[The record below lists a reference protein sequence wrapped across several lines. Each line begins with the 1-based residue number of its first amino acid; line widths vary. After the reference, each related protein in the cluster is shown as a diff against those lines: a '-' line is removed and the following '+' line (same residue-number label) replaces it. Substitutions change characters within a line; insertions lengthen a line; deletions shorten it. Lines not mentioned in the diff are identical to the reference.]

1 MEGSQTGL
9 DMDACRNLCWS
20 LSHCEQPGNETA
32 ALEDMT
38 MGKQWGKNG
47 DPHELDAKAQK
58 LMEDKDA
65 ESRTRILTGPLE
77 KAFTAVLIVW
87 ALFQLWANTFGTLG
101 AVKLRTAHI
110 MFLLPLALT
119 LYPTFKQERRR
130 RKSLPAW
137 DVLLIAAAVLSCGYI
152 LWRYDALA
160 RTGRLN
166 TTDVYVGVLCLLVAF
181 EAARRTSGNLA
192 AIALIFLSY
201 FAVWGK
207 YVPGT
212 FATGAFTLKRVIKSL
227 VWDTGGILGT
237 GASVSATYIFVFV
250 LFGAFLKYS
259 GFSQFINDIAL
270 TLVGR
275 SPGGPA
281 KVAVLASALMGM
293 INGSAIANVA
303 TTGTITIPLMKK
315 TGYKKDFAAAV
326 EAVASTG
333 GQFTPP
339 IMGAVG
345 FVMAEFMAV
354 SYTKVMLAAA
364 IPAFLYY
371 LTLIY
376 SVHLEA
382 KRLGLSGLA
391 PENIPK
397 AGKVMRERGHLL
409 LPLAALMA
417 LMLAGYTPLFAAIA
431 AIFVTIAASWLRRET
446 RMDLNAI
453 VRATVEGSKSAVSVG
468 VSCVI
473 IGVII
478 ASVNMTS
485 LGLNFGNLI
494 LKVVGEG
501 QLFLGGLMVMIMS
514 TILGMG
520 VPGVAAYV
528 IVYVVAVPV
537 LRATGATEMAANMFC
552 LIYAC
557 LSNITPPVAMSSYVA
572 SGIAESSMTKTS
584 LIAMKL
590 GIAGFILP
598 FFFLNNPVLLYG
610 STEGVALMET
620 VRAFVTACVGVLALS
635 AGLAGLPVK
644 KYAAGVTA
652 LRLVCRAMLLV
663 GGVLFVNP
671 TLATDIVGL
680 VLIAAQYALDKLVL
694 SKAKPLAA

>member
-1 MEGSQTGL
+1 MAEHKRMETDNVL
-9 DMDACRNLCWS
+9 D
-20 LSHCEQPGNETA
+20 
-32 ALEDMT
+32 
-38 MGKQWGKNG
+38 K
-47 DPHELDAKAQK
+47 KAQQ
-58 LMEDKDA
+58 LMEDRDA
-65 ESRTRILTGPLE
+65 ESRTRVFEGTLN
-77 KAFTAVLIVW
+77 KVFTVVLVIW
-87 ALFQLWANTFGTLG
+87 AIFQVWANTFGTLG

-110 MFLLPLALT
+110 MFLLPLALM
-119 LYPTFKQERRR
+119 LYPTYKKERRR
-130 RKSLPAW
+130 RRMIPAW
-137 DVLLIAAAVLSCGYI
+137 DVLLIAAAIASFGYI

-160 RTGRLN
+160 KTGRLN
-166 TTDVYVGVLCLLVAF
+166 DTDVLVGVVCLLIVF
-181 EAARRTSGNLA
+181 EAARRASGNLA
-192 AIALIFLSY
+192 IIALIFLSY
-201 FAVWGK
+201 FAVWGR
-207 YVPGT
+207 YVPGMFGT
-212 FATGAFTLKRVIKSL
+212 SAFTLKRVIKAL
-227 VWDTGGILGT
+227 VWDTNGILGT
-237 GASVSATYIFVFV
+237 GAGVSATYIFVFV
-250 LFGAFLKYS
+250 LFGAFLKHS
-259 GFSQFINDIAL
+259 GFSQLINDVAL

-281 KVAVLASALMGM
+281 KVAVIASALMGM

-354 SYTKVMLAAA
+354 SYMKVMLAAA

-371 LTLIY
+371 LALIY

-382 KRLGLSGLA
+382 RRLGLSGLS

-397 AGKVMRERGHLL
+397 AGKVLRERGHLL
-409 LPLAALMA
+409 IPLIVLLALMF
-417 LMLAGYTPLFAAIA
+417 MGYTPLFAAIA
-431 AIFVTIAASWLRRET
+431 AIFVTIPVSWLRKET
-446 RMDLNAI
+446 RMNPSTILK
-453 VRATVEGSKSAVSVG
+453 ATVEGSRSAIGVG
-468 VSCVI
+468 VSCII

-478 ASVNMTS
+478 GSVNMTS

-501 QLFLGGLMVMIMS
+501 QLFLGGLMVMVMS

-572 SGIAESSMTKTS
+572 AGIADSNMTKTS

-590 GIAGFILP
+590 GVAGFILP

-610 STEGVALMET
+610 STEGVALTET
-620 VRAFVTACVGVLALS
+620 LRAFATSSVGVLALA
-635 AGLAGLPVK
+635 AGLAGLPLA
-644 KYAAGVTA
+644 KYSRAATA
-652 LRLVCRAMLLV
+652 LRVICRAMLLA
-663 GGVLFVNP
+663 GGLLFVNP
-671 TLATDIVGL
+671 TLTTDIAGL
-680 VLIAAQYALDKLVL
+680 VLIAAEVVLDRLVL
-694 SKAKPLAA
+694 SRAQPIAEAA

>member
-1 MEGSQTGL
+1 MAEKL
-9 DMDACRNLCWS
+9 
-20 LSHCEQPGNETA
+20 
-32 ALEDMT
+32 
-38 MGKQWGKNG
+38 GKIG
-47 DPHELDAKAQK
+47 DPNELDAKAQK

-65 ESRTRILTGPLE
+65 ESRTRILVGPVE
-77 KAFTAVLIVW
+77 KAFTAVLIIW
-87 ALFQLWANTFGTLG
+87 AIFQVWANTFGTLG
-101 AVKLRTAHI
+101 AVKLRTTHI
-110 MFLLPLALT
+110 MFLLPLAVT
-119 LYPTFKQERRR
+119 LYPTFKKERRR
-130 RKSLPAW
+130 RSSLPVW
-137 DVLLIAAAVLSCGYI
+137 DYLFIALAVGCYGYI

-192 AIALIFLSY
+192 IIALVFLSY

-212 FATGAFTLKRVIKSL
+212 FGTSAFTLKRIIKAL

-237 GASVSATYIFVFV
+237 GANVSATYIFVFV

-281 KVAVLASALMGM
+281 KVAVIASALMGM

-345 FVMAEFMAV
+345 FVMAEFMVV

-371 LTLIY
+371 LSLLY

-391 PENIPK
+391 PENIPE

-409 LPLAALMA
+409 IPLVVLMA
-417 LMLAGYTPLFAAIA
+417 LMFMGYTPLFAAIV
-431 AIFVTIAASWLRRET
+431 AIFVTIPTSWLRKDT
-446 RMDLNAI
+446 RMDLKTI
-453 VRATVEGSKSAVSVG
+453 IQATVEGSRSAISVG
-468 VSCVI
+468 ISCII

-478 ASVNMTS
+478 GSVNMTS

-494 LKVVGEG
+494 LKVVGDG

-572 SGIAESSMTKTS
+572 AGIADSNMTKTS
-584 LIAMKL
+584 FIAMKL
-590 GIAGFILP
+590 GVAGFILP

-610 STEGVALMET
+610 STEGVAMSET
-620 VRAFVTACVGVLALS
+620 IRAFITSSVGVLALS
-635 AGLAGLPVK
+635 AGLAGMPVQ
-644 KYAAGVTA
+644 KYSASATA
-652 LRLVCRAMLLV
+652 LRLVCRAMLIA
-663 GGVLFVNP
+663 GGFLFVNP
-671 TLATDIVGL
+671 TLATDILGL
-680 VLIAAQYALDKLVL
+680 VIIVAEIAIDKLVL
-694 SKAKPLAA
+694 SKIKPIAAA

>member
-1 MEGSQTGL
+1 MAEHKRMETDNVL
-9 DMDACRNLCWS
+9 D
-20 LSHCEQPGNETA
+20 
-32 ALEDMT
+32 
-38 MGKQWGKNG
+38 K
-47 DPHELDAKAQK
+47 KAQQ
-58 LMEDKDA
+58 LMEDRDA
-65 ESRTRILTGPLE
+65 ESRTRVFEGTLN
-77 KAFTAVLIVW
+77 KVFTVVLVIW
-87 ALFQLWANTFGTLG
+87 AIFQVWANTFGTLG

-110 MFLLPLALT
+110 MFLLPLALM
-119 LYPTFKQERRR
+119 LYPTYKKERRR
-130 RKSLPAW
+130 RRMIPAW
-137 DVLLIAAAVLSCGYI
+137 DVLLIAAAIASFGYI

-160 RTGRLN
+160 KTGRLN
-166 TTDVYVGVLCLLVAF
+166 DTDVLVGVVCLLIVF
-181 EAARRTSGNLA
+181 EAARRASGNLA
-192 AIALIFLSY
+192 IIALIFLSY
-201 FAVWGK
+201 FAVWGR
-207 YVPGT
+207 YVPGMFGT
-212 FATGAFTLKRVIKSL
+212 SAFTLKRVIKAL
-227 VWDTGGILGT
+227 VWDTNGILGT
-237 GASVSATYIFVFV
+237 GAGVSATYIFVFV
-250 LFGAFLKYS
+250 LFGSFLKHS
-259 GFSQFINDIAL
+259 GFSQLINDVAL

-281 KVAVLASALMGM
+281 KVAVIASALMGM

-339 IMGAVG
+339 IMGAAG

-354 SYTKVMLAAA
+354 SYMKVMLAAA

-371 LTLIY
+371 LALIY

-382 KRLGLSGLA
+382 RRLGLSGLS

-397 AGKVMRERGHLL
+397 AGKVLRERGHLL
-409 LPLAALMA
+409 IPLIVLLALMF
-417 LMLAGYTPLFAAIA
+417 MGYTPLFAAIA
-431 AIFVTIAASWLRRET
+431 AIFVTIPVSWLRKET
-446 RMDLNAI
+446 RMNPSTILK
-453 VRATVEGSKSAVSVG
+453 ATVEGSRSAIGVG
-468 VSCVI
+468 VSCII

-478 ASVNMTS
+478 GSVNMTS

-501 QLFLGGLMVMIMS
+501 QLFLGGLMVMVMS

-572 SGIAESSMTKTS
+572 AGIADSNMTKTS

-590 GIAGFILP
+590 GVAGFILP

-610 STEGVALMET
+610 STEGVALTET
-620 VRAFVTACVGVLALS
+620 LRAFATSSVGVLALA
-635 AGLAGLPVK
+635 AGLAGLPLA
-644 KYAAGVTA
+644 KYSRAATA
-652 LRLVCRAMLLV
+652 LRVICRAMLLA
-663 GGVLFVNP
+663 GGLLFVNP
-671 TLATDIVGL
+671 TLTTDIAGL
-680 VLIAAQYALDKLVL
+680 VLIAAEVVLDRLVL
-694 SKAKPLAA
+694 SRAQPIAEAA

>member
-1 MEGSQTGL
+1 MAEHKRMETDNVL
-9 DMDACRNLCWS
+9 D
-20 LSHCEQPGNETA
+20 
-32 ALEDMT
+32 
-38 MGKQWGKNG
+38 K
-47 DPHELDAKAQK
+47 KAQQ
-58 LMEDKDA
+58 LMEDRDA
-65 ESRTRILTGPLE
+65 ESRTRVFEGTLN
-77 KAFTAVLIVW
+77 KVFTVVLVIW
-87 ALFQLWANTFGTLG
+87 AIFQVWANTFGTLG

-110 MFLLPLALT
+110 MFLLPLALM
-119 LYPTFKQERRR
+119 LYPTYKKERRR
-130 RKSLPAW
+130 RRMIPAW
-137 DVLLIAAAVLSCGYI
+137 DVLLIAAAIASFGYI

-160 RTGRLN
+160 KTGRLN
-166 TTDVYVGVLCLLVAF
+166 DTDVLVGVVCLLIVF
-181 EAARRTSGNLA
+181 EAARRASGNLA
-192 AIALIFLSY
+192 IIALIFLSY
-201 FAVWGK
+201 FAVWGR
-207 YVPGT
+207 YVPGMFGT
-212 FATGAFTLKRVIKSL
+212 SAFTLKRVIKAL
-227 VWDTGGILGT
+227 VWDTNGILGT
-237 GASVSATYIFVFV
+237 GAGVSATYIFVFV
-250 LFGAFLKYS
+250 LFGSFLKHS
-259 GFSQFINDIAL
+259 GFSQLINDVAL

-281 KVAVLASALMGM
+281 KVAVIASALMGM

-354 SYTKVMLAAA
+354 SYMKVMLAAA

-371 LTLIY
+371 LALIY

-382 KRLGLSGLA
+382 KRLGLSGLS

-397 AGKVMRERGHLL
+397 AGKVLRERGHLL
-409 LPLAALMA
+409 IPLIVLLALMF
-417 LMLAGYTPLFAAIA
+417 MGYTPLFAAIA
-431 AIFVTIAASWLRRET
+431 AIFVTIPVSWLRRET
-446 RMDLNAI
+446 RMNPAAI
-453 VRATVEGSKSAVSVG
+453 LKATVEGSRSAIGVG
-468 VSCVI
+468 VSCII

-478 ASVNMTS
+478 GSVNMTS

-501 QLFLGGLMVMIMS
+501 QLFLGGLMVMVMS

-572 SGIAESSMTKTS
+572 AGIADSNMTKTS

-610 STEGVALMET
+610 STEGVAPTET
-620 VRAFVTACVGVLALS
+620 LRAFATSSVGVLALA
-635 AGLAGLPVK
+635 AGLAGLPLA
-644 KYAAGVTA
+644 KYSRAATA
-652 LRLVCRAMLLV
+652 LRVICRAMLLA
-663 GGVLFVNP
+663 GGLLFVNP
-671 TLATDIVGL
+671 TLTTDIAGL
-680 VLIAAQYALDKLVL
+680 VLIAAEVVLDRLVL
-694 SKAKPLAA
+694 SRAQPIAEAA

>member
-1 MEGSQTGL
+1 MAEQKRMETDTVL
-9 DMDACRNLCWS
+9 DN
-20 LSHCEQPGNETA
+20 
-32 ALEDMT
+32 
-38 MGKQWGKNG
+38 
-47 DPHELDAKAQK
+47 KAQR

-65 ESRTRILTGPLE
+65 ESRTRIFEGTLN
-77 KAFTAVLIVW
+77 KVFTVVLVIWAV
-87 ALFQLWANTFGTLG
+87 FQVWANTFGTLG

-110 MFLLPLALT
+110 MFLLPLALM
-119 LYPTFKQERRR
+119 LYPTYKKERRR
-130 RKSLPAW
+130 RRMIPAW
-137 DVLLIAAAVLSCGYI
+137 DVLLIAAAIASFGYI

-160 RTGRLN
+160 KTGRLN
-166 TTDVYVGVLCLLVAF
+166 DTDVLVGVVCLLIVF
-181 EAARRTSGNLA
+181 EAARRASGNLA
-192 AIALIFLSY
+192 IIALIFLSY
-201 FAVWGK
+201 FAVWGR
-207 YVPGT
+207 YVPGMFGT
-212 FATGAFTLKRVIKSL
+212 SAFTLKRVIKAL
-227 VWDTGGILGT
+227 VWDTNGILGT
-237 GASVSATYIFVFV
+237 GAGVSATYIFVFV
-250 LFGAFLKYS
+250 LFGSFLKHS
-259 GFSQFINDIAL
+259 GFSQLINDVAL

-281 KVAVLASALMGM
+281 KVAVIASALMGM

-345 FVMAEFMAV
+345 FVMAEFMAL
-354 SYTKVMLAAA
+354 SYMKVMLAAA

-371 LTLIY
+371 LALIY

-382 KRLGLSGLA
+382 RRLGLSGLS

-397 AGKVMRERGHLL
+397 AGKVLRERGHLL
-409 LPLAALMA
+409 IPLIVLLALMF
-417 LMLAGYTPLFAAIA
+417 MGYTPLFAAIA
-431 AIFVTIAASWLRRET
+431 AIFVTIPVSWLRKET
-446 RMDLNAI
+446 RMNPSTILK
-453 VRATVEGSKSAVSVG
+453 ATVEGSRSAIGVG
-468 VSCVI
+468 VSCII

-478 ASVNMTS
+478 GSVNMTS

-501 QLFLGGLMVMIMS
+501 QLFLGGLMVMVMS

-572 SGIAESSMTKTS
+572 AGIADSNMTKTS

-590 GIAGFILP
+590 GVAGFILP

-610 STEGVALMET
+610 STEGVALTET
-620 VRAFVTACVGVLALS
+620 LRAFATSSVGVLALA
-635 AGLAGLPVK
+635 AGLAGLPLA
-644 KYAAGVTA
+644 KYSRAATA
-652 LRLVCRAMLLV
+652 LRVICRAMLLA
-663 GGVLFVNP
+663 GGLLFVNP
-671 TLATDIVGL
+671 TLTTDIAGL
-680 VLIAAQYALDKLVL
+680 VLIAAEVVLDRLVL
-694 SKAKPLAA
+694 SRAQPIAEAA

>member
-1 MEGSQTGL
+1 M
-9 DMDACRNLCWS
+9 
-20 LSHCEQPGNETA
+20 
-32 ALEDMT
+32 
-38 MGKQWGKNG
+38 
-47 DPHELDAKAQK
+47 
-58 LMEDKDA
+58 
-65 ESRTRILTGPLE
+65 I
-77 KAFTAVLIVW
+77 
-87 ALFQLWANTFGTLG
+87 
-101 AVKLRTAHI
+101 
-110 MFLLPLALT
+110 
-119 LYPTFKQERRR
+119 
-130 RKSLPAW
+130 PAW
-137 DVLLIAAAVLSCGYI
+137 DVLLIAAAIASFGYI

-160 RTGRLN
+160 KTGRLN
-166 TTDVYVGVLCLLVAF
+166 DTDVLVGVVCLLIVF
-181 EAARRTSGNLA
+181 EAARRASGNLA
-192 AIALIFLSY
+192 IIALIFLSY
-201 FAVWGK
+201 FAVWGR
-207 YVPGT
+207 YVPGMFGT
-212 FATGAFTLKRVIKSL
+212 SAFTLKRVIKAL
-227 VWDTGGILGT
+227 VWDTNGILGT
-237 GASVSATYIFVFV
+237 GAGVSATYIFVFV
-250 LFGAFLKYS
+250 LFGSFLKHS
-259 GFSQFINDIAL
+259 GFSQLINDVAL

-281 KVAVLASALMGM
+281 KVAVIASALMGM

-354 SYTKVMLAAA
+354 SYMKVMLAAA

-371 LTLIY
+371 LALIY

-382 KRLGLSGLA
+382 RRLGLSGLS

-397 AGKVMRERGHLL
+397 AGKVLRERGHLL
-409 LPLAALMA
+409 IPLIVLLALMF
-417 LMLAGYTPLFAAIA
+417 MGYTPLFAAIA
-431 AIFVTIAASWLRRET
+431 AIFVTIPVSWLRKET
-446 RMDLNAI
+446 RMNPSTILK
-453 VRATVEGSKSAVSVG
+453 ATVEGSRSAIGVG
-468 VSCVI
+468 VSCII

-478 ASVNMTS
+478 GSVNMTS

-501 QLFLGGLMVMIMS
+501 QLFLGGLMVMVMS

-537 LRATGATEMAANMFC
+537 LRATGAMEMAANMFC

-572 SGIAESSMTKTS
+572 AGIADSNMTKTS

-590 GIAGFILP
+590 GVAGFILP

-610 STEGVALMET
+610 STEGVALTET
-620 VRAFVTACVGVLALS
+620 LRAFATSSVGVLALA
-635 AGLAGLPVK
+635 AGLAGLPLA
-644 KYAAGVTA
+644 KYSRAATA
-652 LRLVCRAMLLV
+652 LRVICRAMLLA
-663 GGVLFVNP
+663 GGLLFVNP
-671 TLATDIVGL
+671 TLTTDIAGL
-680 VLIAAQYALDKLVL
+680 VLIAAEVVLDRLVL
-694 SKAKPLAA
+694 SRAQPIAEAA

>member
-1 MEGSQTGL
+1 MAEHKRMETDNVL
-9 DMDACRNLCWS
+9 D
-20 LSHCEQPGNETA
+20 
-32 ALEDMT
+32 
-38 MGKQWGKNG
+38 K
-47 DPHELDAKAQK
+47 KAQQ
-58 LMEDKDA
+58 LMEDRDA
-65 ESRTRILTGPLE
+65 ESRTRVFEGTLN
-77 KAFTAVLIVW
+77 KVFTVVLVIW
-87 ALFQLWANTFGTLG
+87 AIFQVWANTFGTLG

-110 MFLLPLALT
+110 MFLLPLALM
-119 LYPTFKQERRR
+119 LYPTYKKERRR
-130 RKSLPAW
+130 RRMIPAW
-137 DVLLIAAAVLSCGYI
+137 DVLLIAAAIASFGYI

-160 RTGRLN
+160 KTGRLN
-166 TTDVYVGVLCLLVAF
+166 DTDVLVGVVCLLIVF
-181 EAARRTSGNLA
+181 EAARRASGNLA
-192 AIALIFLSY
+192 IIALIFLSY
-201 FAVWGK
+201 FAVWGR
-207 YVPGT
+207 YVPGMFGT
-212 FATGAFTLKRVIKSL
+212 SAFTLKRVIKAL
-227 VWDTGGILGT
+227 VWDTNGILGT
-237 GASVSATYIFVFV
+237 GAGVSATYIFVFV
-250 LFGAFLKYS
+250 LFGSFLKHS
-259 GFSQFINDIAL
+259 GFSQLINDVAL

-281 KVAVLASALMGM
+281 KVAVIASALMGM

-354 SYTKVMLAAA
+354 SYMKVMLAAA

-371 LTLIY
+371 LAQIY

-382 KRLGLSGLA
+382 RRLGLSGLS

-397 AGKVMRERGHLL
+397 AGKVLRERGHLL
-409 LPLAALMA
+409 IPLIVLLALMF
-417 LMLAGYTPLFAAIA
+417 MGYTPLFAAIA
-431 AIFVTIAASWLRRET
+431 AIFVTIPVSWLRKET
-446 RMDLNAI
+446 RMNPSTILK
-453 VRATVEGSKSAVSVG
+453 ATVEGSRSAIGVG
-468 VSCVI
+468 VSCII

-478 ASVNMTS
+478 GSVNMTS

-501 QLFLGGLMVMIMS
+501 QLFLGGLMVMVMS

-572 SGIAESSMTKTS
+572 AGIADSNMTKTS

-590 GIAGFILP
+590 GVAGFILP

-610 STEGVALMET
+610 STEGVALTET
-620 VRAFVTACVGVLALS
+620 LRAFATSSVGVLALA
-635 AGLAGLPVK
+635 AGLAGLPLA
-644 KYAAGVTA
+644 KYSRAATA
-652 LRLVCRAMLLV
+652 LRVICRAMLLA
-663 GGVLFVNP
+663 GGLLFVNP
-671 TLATDIVGL
+671 TLTTDIAGL
-680 VLIAAQYALDKLVL
+680 VLIAAEVVLDRLVL
-694 SKAKPLAA
+694 SRAQPIAEAA

>member
-1 MEGSQTGL
+1 MAEELGKI
-9 DMDACRNLCWS
+9 
-20 LSHCEQPGNETA
+20 GNP
-32 ALEDMT
+32 
-38 MGKQWGKNG
+38 N
-47 DPHELDAKAQK
+47 ELDAKAQK
-58 LMEDKDA
+58 LMEEKDS
-65 ESRTRILTGPLE
+65 ESRTRVLTGRMDKLL
-77 KAFTAVLIVW
+77 TIVLIVW
-87 ALFQLWANTFGTLG
+87 AVFQVWANTFGTLG

-110 MFLLPLALT
+110 MFLLPLAFM
-119 LYPTFKQERRR
+119 LYPTYKKERRKR
-130 RKSLPAW
+130 GMIPLW
-137 DVLLIAAAVLSCGYI
+137 DVALIAVTVGCFGY
-152 LWRYDALA
+152 LFWRYDALA

-166 TTDVYVGVLCLLVAF
+166 NTDIWVGVVCLVVVF
-181 EAARRTSGNLA
+181 EAARRASGNMA
-192 AIALIFLSY
+192 IIALVFLSY

-207 YVPGT
+207 YIPGT
-212 FATGAFTLKRVIKSL
+212 FGTSSFTLKRVIKAL
-227 VWDTGGILGT
+227 VWDTNGILGT
-237 GASVSATYIFVFV
+237 GAGVSATYIFVFV
-250 LFGAFLKYS
+250 LFGSFLKYS

-281 KVAVLASALMGM
+281 KVAVIASALMGM

-315 TGYKKDFAAAV
+315 TGYKKEFAGAV

-345 FVMAEFMAV
+345 FVMAEFMAI

-371 LTLIY
+371 LGLLY

-382 KRLGLSGLA
+382 KRLGLSGLS

-397 AGKVMRERGHLL
+397 AAKVFKESGHLL
-409 LPLAALMA
+409 IPLVVLMS
-417 LMLAGYTPLFAAIA
+417 LMFMGYTPLFAAIA
-431 AIFVTIAASWLRRET
+431 AIFVTIPVSWLRSST
-446 RMDLNAI
+446 RMDMKTI
-453 VRATVEGSKSAVSVG
+453 VKATVEGSRSAIGVG
-468 VSCVI
+468 ISCII
-473 IGVII
+473 IGVVIG
-478 ASVNMTS
+478 SVNMTS

-572 SGIAESSMTKTS
+572 AGIADSNMTKTS

-610 STEGVALMET
+610 STEGVAMTET
-620 VRAFVTACVGVLALS
+620 IRAFVTSSVGVLALA
-635 AGLAGLPVK
+635 AGLAGLPVAQYGK
-644 KYAAGVTA
+644 NVTA
-652 LRLVCRAMLLV
+652 LRLFCRAMLIV
-663 GGVLFVNP
+663 GGLLFVNP
-671 TLATDIVGL
+671 SLVTDVLGL
-680 VLIAAQYALDKLVL
+680 VLIAVQIAVDKLIL
-694 SKAKPLAA
+694 AKAKPIAEAA

>member
-1 MEGSQTGL
+1 MAEHKRMETDNVL
-9 DMDACRNLCWS
+9 D
-20 LSHCEQPGNETA
+20 
-32 ALEDMT
+32 
-38 MGKQWGKNG
+38 K
-47 DPHELDAKAQK
+47 KAQQ
-58 LMEDKDA
+58 LMEDRDA
-65 ESRTRILTGPLE
+65 ESRTRVFEGTLN
-77 KAFTAVLIVW
+77 KVFTVVLVIW
-87 ALFQLWANTFGTLG
+87 AIFQVWANTFGTLG

-110 MFLLPLALT
+110 MFLLPLALM
-119 LYPTFKQERRR
+119 LYPTYKKERRR
-130 RKSLPAW
+130 RRMIPAW
-137 DVLLIAAAVLSCGYI
+137 DVLLIAAAIASFGYI

-160 RTGRLN
+160 KTGRLN
-166 TTDVYVGVLCLLVAF
+166 DTDVLVGVVCLLIVF
-181 EAARRTSGNLA
+181 EAARRASGNLA
-192 AIALIFLSY
+192 IIALIFLSY
-201 FAVWGK
+201 FAVWGR
-207 YVPGT
+207 YVPGMFGT
-212 FATGAFTLKRVIKSL
+212 SAFTLKRVIKAL
-227 VWDTGGILGT
+227 VWDTNGILGT
-237 GASVSATYIFVFV
+237 GAGVSATYIFVFV
-250 LFGAFLKYS
+250 LFGSFLKHS
-259 GFSQFINDIAL
+259 GFSQLINDVAL

-281 KVAVLASALMGM
+281 KVAVIASALMGM

-354 SYTKVMLAAA
+354 SYMKVMLAAA

-371 LTLIY
+371 LALIY

-382 KRLGLSGLA
+382 RRLGLSGLS

-397 AGKVMRERGHLL
+397 AGKVLRERGHLL
-409 LPLAALMA
+409 IPLIVLLALMF
-417 LMLAGYTPLFAAIA
+417 MGYTPLFAAIA
-431 AIFVTIAASWLRRET
+431 AIFVTIPVSWLRKET
-446 RMDLNAI
+446 RMNPSTILK
-453 VRATVEGSKSAVSVG
+453 ATVEGSRSAIGVG
-468 VSCVI
+468 VSCII

-478 ASVNMTS
+478 GSVNMTS

-501 QLFLGGLMVMIMS
+501 QLFLGGLMVMVMS

-572 SGIAESSMTKTS
+572 AGIADSNLTKTS

-590 GIAGFILP
+590 GVAGFILP

-610 STEGVALMET
+610 STEGVALTET
-620 VRAFVTACVGVLALS
+620 LRAFATSSVGVLALA
-635 AGLAGLPVK
+635 AGLAGLPLA
-644 KYAAGVTA
+644 KYSRAVTA
-652 LRLVCRAMLLV
+652 LRVICRAMLLA
-663 GGVLFVNP
+663 GGLLFVNP
-671 TLATDIVGL
+671 TLTTDIAGL
-680 VLIAAQYALDKLVL
+680 VLIAAEVVLDRLVL
-694 SKAKPLAA
+694 SRAQPIAEAA

>member
-1 MEGSQTGL
+1 MSQI
-9 DMDACRNLCWS
+9 
-20 LSHCEQPGNETA
+20 
-32 ALEDMT
+32 
-38 MGKQWGKNG
+38 
-47 DPHELDAKAQK
+47 DPVKLQNELDNKAQR
-58 LMEDKDA
+58 LMEEKDS
-65 ESRTRILTGPLE
+65 ESRTRIYTGLME
-77 KAFTAVLIVW
+77 KVLTAVLIVW
-87 ALFQLWANTFGTLG
+87 AIFQIWANTFGTLG

-110 MFLLPLALT
+110 MFLLPLAFM
-119 LYPTFKQERRR
+119 LYPTYKKERRR
-130 RKSLPAW
+130 RKGMPIW
-137 DVLLIAAAVLSCGYI
+137 DVLLTAVTVFCFGYI

-160 RTGRLN
+160 KTGRLN
-166 TTDVYVGVLCLLVAF
+166 QTDVVIGVLCLIVSF
-181 EAARRTSGNLA
+181 EAARRASSNLA
-192 AIALIFLSY
+192 IIALIFLSY

-207 YVPGT
+207 YIPGT
-212 FATGAFTLKRVIKSL
+212 FGTSAFTLKRVVKAL
-227 VWDTGGILGT
+227 VWDTNGILGT
-237 GASVSATYIFVFV
+237 GAGVSATYIFVFV

-281 KVAVLASALMGM
+281 KVAVIASALMGM

-371 LTLIY
+371 LGLIY

-397 AGKVMRERGHLL
+397 AAKVMRERGHLL
-409 LPLAALMA
+409 IPLVVLMV
-417 LMLAGYTPLFAAIA
+417 LMFKGYTPLFAAIM
-431 AIFVTIAASWLRRET
+431 AIFVTIPVSWIRKET
-446 RMDLNAI
+446 RMGAKEILD
-453 VRATVEGSKSAVSVG
+453 ATVEGSRSAIGVG
-468 VSCVI
+468 ISCII
-473 IGVII
+473 IGVVIG
-478 ASVNMTS
+478 SVNMTS

-572 SGIAESSMTKTS
+572 AGIADSNMTKTS

-590 GIAGFILP
+590 GVAGFILP

-610 STEGVALMET
+610 STEGVALAET
-620 VRAFVTACVGVLALS
+620 IRAFVTSSVCALALA
-635 AGLAGLPVK
+635 AGLSGLPVQRYSK
-644 KYAAGVTA
+644 ATTA
-652 LRLVCRAMLLV
+652 MRLVCRAMLIV
-663 GGVLFVNP
+663 GGLLFVNP
-671 TLATDIVGL
+671 TLMTDVLGL
-680 VLIAAQYALDKLVL
+680 ALIAAEIAVDKLVL
-694 SKAKPLAA
+694 SKAVPVAAA

>member
-1 MEGSQTGL
+1 MAEHKRMETDNVL
-9 DMDACRNLCWS
+9 D
-20 LSHCEQPGNETA
+20 
-32 ALEDMT
+32 
-38 MGKQWGKNG
+38 K
-47 DPHELDAKAQK
+47 KAQQ
-58 LMEDKDA
+58 LMEDRDA
-65 ESRTRILTGPLE
+65 ESRTRVFEGTLN
-77 KAFTAVLIVW
+77 KVFTVVLVIW
-87 ALFQLWANTFGTLG
+87 AIFQVWANTFGTLG

-110 MFLLPLALT
+110 MFLLPLALM
-119 LYPTFKQERRR
+119 LYPTYKKERRR
-130 RKSLPAW
+130 RRMIPAW
-137 DVLLIAAAVLSCGYI
+137 DVLLIAAAIASFGYI

-160 RTGRLN
+160 KTGRLN
-166 TTDVYVGVLCLLVAF
+166 DTDVLVGVVCLLIVF
-181 EAARRTSGNLA
+181 EAARRASGNLA
-192 AIALIFLSY
+192 IIALIFLSY
-201 FAVWGK
+201 FAVWGR
-207 YVPGT
+207 YVPGMFGT
-212 FATGAFTLKRVIKSL
+212 SAFTLKRVIKAL
-227 VWDTGGILGT
+227 VWDTNGILGT
-237 GASVSATYIFVFV
+237 GAGVSATYIFVFV
-250 LFGAFLKYS
+250 LFGSFLKHS
-259 GFSQFINDIAL
+259 GFSQLINDVAL

-281 KVAVLASALMGM
+281 KVAVIASALMGM

-354 SYTKVMLAAA
+354 SYMKVMLAAA

-371 LTLIY
+371 LALIY

-382 KRLGLSGLA
+382 RRLGLSGLS

-397 AGKVMRERGHLL
+397 AGKVLRERGHLL
-409 LPLAALMA
+409 IPLIVLLALMF
-417 LMLAGYTPLFAAIA
+417 MGYTPLFAAIA
-431 AIFVTIAASWLRRET
+431 AIFVTIPVSWLRKET
-446 RMDLNAI
+446 RMNPSIILK
-453 VRATVEGSKSAVSVG
+453 VTVEGSRSAIGVG
-468 VSCVI
+468 VSCII

-478 ASVNMTS
+478 GSVNMTS

-501 QLFLGGLMVMIMS
+501 QLFLGGLMVMVMS

-572 SGIAESSMTKTS
+572 AGIADSNMTKTS

-590 GIAGFILP
+590 GVAGFILP

-610 STEGVALMET
+610 STEGVALTET
-620 VRAFVTACVGVLALS
+620 LRAFATSSVGVLALA
-635 AGLAGLPVK
+635 AGLAGLPLA
-644 KYAAGVTA
+644 KYSRAATA
-652 LRLVCRAMLLV
+652 LRVICRAMLLA
-663 GGVLFVNP
+663 GGLLFVNP
-671 TLATDIVGL
+671 TLTTDIAGL
-680 VLIAAQYALDKLVL
+680 VLIAAEVVLDRLVL
-694 SKAKPLAA
+694 SRAQPIAEAA

>member
-1 MEGSQTGL
+1 MEE
-9 DMDACRNLCWS
+9 R
-20 LSHCEQPGNETA
+20 
-32 ALEDMT
+32 
-38 MGKQWGKNG
+38 MGKIG
-47 DPHELDAKAQK
+47 DPNELDAKAQK

-65 ESRTRILTGPLE
+65 ESRTRILVGPLE
-77 KAFTAVLIVW
+77 KAFTAVLIIW
-87 ALFQLWANTFGTLG
+87 AIFQVWANTFGTLG
-101 AVKLRTAHI
+101 AVKLRTSHI
-110 MFLLPLALT
+110 MFLLPLAVT
-119 LYPTFKQERRR
+119 LYPTFKKERRR
-130 RKSLPAW
+130 RKSLPVW
-137 DVLLIAAAVLSCGYI
+137 DYLIIAVTVGCYGYI

-166 TTDVYVGVLCLLVAF
+166 STDVFVGVMCLLVAF

-192 AIALIFLSY
+192 VIALVFLSY

-207 YVPGT
+207 YIPGT
-212 FATGAFTLKRVIKSL
+212 FGTSAFTLKRIIKSL

-237 GASVSATYIFVFV
+237 GANVSATYIFVFV

-345 FVMAEFMAV
+345 FVMAEFMVV

-371 LTLIY
+371 LSLIY

-397 AGKVMRERGHLL
+397 AAKVMRERGHLL
-409 LPLAALMA
+409 IPLVVLMA
-417 LMLAGYTPLFAAIA
+417 LMFMGYTPLFAAIA
-431 AIFVTIAASWLRRET
+431 AIFVTIPASWLRKDT
-446 RMDLNAI
+446 RMDLNTI
-453 VRATVEGSKSAVSVG
+453 VKATVEGSRSAISVG
-468 VSCVI
+468 VSCII

-478 ASVNMTS
+478 GSVNMTS

-501 QLFLGGLMVMIMS
+501 QLFLGGLMVMVMS

-537 LRATGATEMAANMFC
+537 LRATGATEMAANLFC

-572 SGIAESSMTKTS
+572 AGIADSNMTKTS
-584 LIAMKL
+584 FIAMKL

-610 STEGVALMET
+610 STEGVAMSET
-620 VRAFVTACVGVLALS
+620 IRAFVTSSVGVLALS
-635 AGLAGLPVK
+635 AGLAGLPVQ
-644 KYAAGVTA
+644 KYSSGTTA
-652 LRLVCRAMLLV
+652 LRLVCRAMLIL

-671 TLATDIVGL
+671 TLATDVIGL
-680 VLIAAQYALDKLVL
+680 VLIAAEIAIDKLIL
-694 SKAKPLAA
+694 SRAKPVAAA

>member
-1 MEGSQTGL
+1 MAEHKRMETDNVL
-9 DMDACRNLCWS
+9 D
-20 LSHCEQPGNETA
+20 
-32 ALEDMT
+32 
-38 MGKQWGKNG
+38 K
-47 DPHELDAKAQK
+47 KAQQ
-58 LMEDKDA
+58 LMEDRDA
-65 ESRTRILTGPLE
+65 ESRTRVFEGTLN
-77 KAFTAVLIVW
+77 KVFTVVLVIW
-87 ALFQLWANTFGTLG
+87 AIFQVWANTFGTLG

-110 MFLLPLALT
+110 MFLLPLALM
-119 LYPTFKQERRR
+119 LYPTYKKERRR
-130 RKSLPAW
+130 RRMIPAW
-137 DVLLIAAAVLSCGYI
+137 DVLLIAAAIASFGYI

-160 RTGRLN
+160 KTGRLN
-166 TTDVYVGVLCLLVAF
+166 DTDVLVGVVCLLVVF
-181 EAARRTSGNLA
+181 EAARRASGNLA
-192 AIALIFLSY
+192 IIALIFLSY
-201 FAVWGK
+201 FAVWGR
-207 YVPGT
+207 YVPGMFGT
-212 FATGAFTLKRVIKSL
+212 SAFTLKRVIKAL
-227 VWDTGGILGT
+227 VWDTNGILGT
-237 GASVSATYIFVFV
+237 GAGVSATYIFVFV
-250 LFGAFLKYS
+250 LFGSFLKHS
-259 GFSQFINDIAL
+259 GFSQLINDVAL

-281 KVAVLASALMGM
+281 KVAVIASALMGM

-354 SYTKVMLAAA
+354 SYMKVMLAAA

-371 LTLIY
+371 LALIY

-382 KRLGLSGLA
+382 RRLGLSGLS

-397 AGKVMRERGHLL
+397 AGKVLRERGHLL
-409 LPLAALMA
+409 IPLIVLLALMF
-417 LMLAGYTPLFAAIA
+417 MGYTPLFAAIA
-431 AIFVTIAASWLRRET
+431 AIFVTIPVSWLRKET
-446 RMDLNAI
+446 RMNPSTILK
-453 VRATVEGSKSAVSVG
+453 ATVEGSRSAIGVG
-468 VSCVI
+468 VSCII

-478 ASVNMTS
+478 GSVNMTS

-501 QLFLGGLMVMIMS
+501 QLFLGGLMVMVMS

-572 SGIAESSMTKTS
+572 AGIADSNMTKTS

-590 GIAGFILP
+590 GVAGFILP

-610 STEGVALMET
+610 STEGVALTET
-620 VRAFVTACVGVLALS
+620 LRAFATSSVGVLALA
-635 AGLAGLPVK
+635 AGLAGLPLA
-644 KYAAGVTA
+644 KYSRAATA
-652 LRLVCRAMLLV
+652 LRVICRAMLLA
-663 GGVLFVNP
+663 GGLLFVNP
-671 TLATDIVGL
+671 TLTTDIAGL
-680 VLIAAQYALDKLVL
+680 VLIAAEVVLDRLVL
-694 SKAKPLAA
+694 SRAQPIAEAA

>member
-1 MEGSQTGL
+1 MLICVLHLYLITG
-9 DMDACRNLCWS
+9 DGTDNAVATEEPHMAG
-20 LSHCEQPGNETA
+20 EVGKIGNP
-32 ALEDMT
+32 
-38 MGKQWGKNG
+38 N
-47 DPHELDAKAQK
+47 ELDAKAQK
-58 LMEDKDA
+58 LMEDKDS
-65 ESRTRILTGPLE
+65 ETRTRVFTGTMD
-77 KAFTAVLIVW
+77 KALTAVLLLW
-87 ALFQLWANTFGTLG
+87 AVFQVWANTFGTLG

-110 MFLLPLALT
+110 MFLLPLAFT
-119 LYPTFKQERRR
+119 LYPTFKKERRR
-130 RKSLPAW
+130 RAW
-137 DVLLIAAAVLSCGYI
+137 MPVWDFALIALTVACFGYVF
-152 LWRYDALA
+152 LRYDALA

-166 TTDVYVGVLCLLVAF
+166 TTDVWVGVLCLICCF
-181 EAARRTSGNLA
+181 AAAWRCSGNLA
-192 AIALIFLSY
+192 IIALVFLSY

-207 YVPGT
+207 YIPGT
-212 FATGAFTLKRVIKSL
+212 FGTSAFTLKRVIKAL
-227 VWDTGGILGT
+227 VWDTNGILGT
-237 GASVSATYIFVFV
+237 GAGVSATYIFVFV
-250 LFGAFLKYS
+250 LFGSFLKYS
-259 GFSQFINDIAL
+259 GFSQFINDISL

-281 KVAVLASALMGM
+281 KVAVIASALMGM

-371 LTLIY
+371 LSLLY

-382 KRLGLSGLA
+382 KRLGLSGIA
-391 PENIPK
+391 PENIPA
-397 AGKVMRERGHLL
+397 AGKVLRERGHLL
-409 LPLAALMA
+409 IPLVVLMG
-417 LMLAGYTPLFAAIA
+417 MMFMGYTPLFSAIA
-431 AIFVTIAASWLRRET
+431 SIFITVAASWIRRDT
-446 RMDLNAI
+446 RMTLKTI
-453 VRATVEGSKSAVSVG
+453 VDATIEGSRSAISVG
-468 VSCVI
+468 ISCII

-478 ASVNMTS
+478 GSVNMTS

-572 SGIAESSMTKTS
+572 AGIADSNMTKTS
-584 LIAMKL
+584 FIAMKL
-590 GIAGFILP
+590 GVAGFILP

-610 STEGVALMET
+610 STEGVALLDT
-620 VRAFVTACVGVLALS
+620 LRCFATSSIGVLALS
-635 AGLAGLPVK
+635 TGLAGWPVQ
-644 KYAAGVTA
+644 KYAASTSA
-652 LRLVCRAMLLV
+652 LRLLCRAMLIV
-663 GGVLFVNP
+663 GGFVFVDP
-671 TLATDIVGL
+671 GMATDVLGVVIIVAEI
-680 VLIAAQYALDKLVL
+680 VLDKLVL
-694 SKAKPLAA
+694 ARAQPVQAAA

>member
-1 MEGSQTGL
+1 MAEHKRIETQNGL
-9 DMDACRNLCWS
+9 D
-20 LSHCEQPGNETA
+20 
-32 ALEDMT
+32 
-38 MGKQWGKNG
+38 K
-47 DPHELDAKAQK
+47 KAQQ
-58 LMEDKDA
+58 LMEDRDA
-65 ESRTRILTGPLE
+65 ESRTRVFEGMLN
-77 KAFTAVLIVW
+77 KVFTAVLVIW
-87 ALFQLWANTFGTLG
+87 AIFQVWANTFGTLG

-110 MFLLPLALT
+110 MFLLPLALM
-119 LYPTFKQERRR
+119 LYPTYKKERRR
-130 RKSLPAW
+130 RRMIPAW
-137 DVLLIAAAVLSCGYI
+137 DVLLIAAAVASFGYI
-152 LWRYDALA
+152 LLRYDALA
-160 RTGRLN
+160 KTGRLN
-166 TTDVYVGVLCLLVAF
+166 DTDVLVGIICLLVVF
-181 EAARRTSGNLA
+181 EAARRASGNLA
-192 AIALIFLSY
+192 IIALIFLSY
-201 FAVWGK
+201 FAVWGR

-212 FATGAFTLKRVIKSL
+212 FGTSAFTLKRVIKAL
-227 VWDTGGILGT
+227 VWDTNGILGT
-237 GASVSATYIFVFV
+237 GAGVSATYIFVFV
-250 LFGAFLKYS
+250 LFGAFLKHS
-259 GFSQFINDIAL
+259 GFSQLINDVAL

-281 KVAVLASALMGM
+281 KVAVIASALMGM

-354 SYTKVMLAAA
+354 SYMKVMLAAA

-371 LTLIY
+371 LALIY

-382 KRLGLSGLA
+382 KRLGLSGLS

-397 AGKVMRERGHLL
+397 AGKVLRERGHLL
-409 LPLAALMA
+409 IPLIVLLALMF
-417 LMLAGYTPLFAAIA
+417 MGYTPLFAAIA
-431 AIFVTIAASWLRRET
+431 AIFVTIPVSWLRKET
-446 RMDLNAI
+446 RMDLSTI
-453 VRATVEGSKSAVSVG
+453 LKATVEGSRSAIGVG
-468 VSCVI
+468 VSCII

-478 ASVNMTS
+478 GSVNMTS

-501 QLFLGGLMVMIMS
+501 QLFLGGLMVMVMS

-572 SGIAESSMTKTS
+572 AGIADSNMTKTS

-590 GIAGFILP
+590 GVAGFILP

-610 STEGVALMET
+610 STEGVALTET
-620 VRAFVTACVGVLALS
+620 LRAFATSSVGVLALA
-635 AGLAGLPVK
+635 AGLAGLPLA
-644 KYAAGVTA
+644 KYSRAATA
-652 LRLVCRAMLLV
+652 LRMLCRAMLLA
-663 GGVLFVNP
+663 GGLLFVNP
-671 TLATDIVGL
+671 TLTTDIAGL
-680 VLIAAQYALDKLVL
+680 VLIAAEVVLDRLVL
-694 SKAKPLAA
+694 SRAQPIAEAA